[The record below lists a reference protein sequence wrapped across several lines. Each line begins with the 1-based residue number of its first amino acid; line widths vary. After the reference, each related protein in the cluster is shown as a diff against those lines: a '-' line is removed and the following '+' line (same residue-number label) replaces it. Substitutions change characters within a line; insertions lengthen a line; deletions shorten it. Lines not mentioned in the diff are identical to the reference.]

1 MITIYPDLF
10 VVEEHTSHMVSMD
23 KAKFEIGQIVKH
35 RYFDFRVVGIEP
47 SCLLTFNDE
56 FKALKGIENR
66 DKLKNKF
73 YLIEEFILEQ
83 IKEGN
88 KVSAHA
94 YNKNV
99 LVHGHCHQKSQ
110 DRFKGLLELLKTLE
124 IKHKPIDSSCCGMA
138 GSFGY
143 SSKNYEISKK
153 MANLL

>member
-1 MITIYPDLF
+1 MP
-10 VVEEHTSHMVSMD
+10 
-23 KAKFEIGQIVKH
+23 
-35 RYFDFRVVGIEP
+35 VVGIEP

-56 FKALKGIENR
+56 FKSLKGIENR

-153 MANLL
+153 MANHSY